1 MSAPPS
7 GSVDEI
13 EFTPAAMTP
22 AEYAELLRV
31 LFGGEPR

>member
-1 MSAPPS
+1 MP
-7 GSVDEI
+7 DEI
-13 EFTPAAMTP
+13 EFESAEMSA